1 MQERA
6 YRFLPMSHNLMQ
18 LQEGAIFISDAH
30 YSFKHKDLERFLKA
44 LRSQE
49 IQTPQLILMGDMF
62 DLLFGGVAETLKR
75 NEKVI
80 ELINTLS
87 DNVEILY
94 LEGNHDFNLE
104 EIFSG
109 VKVYPLSQQPLHCS
123 YRTKKVS
130 IAHGDFDGPLG
141 YRIYS
146 SLIRNRWVLATLS
159 LLNRVGGGFIIKA
172 LDSKLAKKE
181 DCRKIEDFEAYVTR
195 HLSNTTL
202 DGVAMFIEGHH
213 HQDRSFKVGGC
224 EYINLP
230 AFACGATY
238 MQLEAG
244 LLHPKKL
251 ESVQ

>member
-1 MQERA
+1 
-6 YRFLPMSHNLMQ
+6 MQ

-44 LRSQE
+44 LRSQQ

-62 DLLFGGVAETLKR
+62 DLLFGGVAETLER
-75 NEKVI
+75 NHTLI

-87 DNVEILY
+87 DNIEILY
-94 LEGNHDFNLE
+94 LEGNHDFNLA

-109 VKVYPLSQQPLHCS
+109 VKVYPLVQQPLSCQ
-123 YRTKKVS
+123 YRSQSVS

-159 LLNRVGGGFIIKA
+159 LLNRIGRGFIIKA
-172 LDSKLAKKE
+172 LDTKLAKKE
-181 DCRKIEDFEAYVTR
+181 DCRKIDDFESYVKK
-195 HLSNTTL
+195 HLSQVDL
-202 DGVAMFIEGHH
+202 SKVDLFIEGHH
-213 HQDRSFKVGGC
+213 HQDRAFKVEDC

-230 AFACGATY
+230 AFACTKGY

-244 LLHPKKL
+244 TLHPKEL
-251 ESVQ
+251 EV